1 MLLMELRVLIFNS
14 ECLEISDAD
23 LLVYIL
29 TYVSA
34 LSVEFI
40 FEVSILAVETA
51 LPILTY
57 TLQMAVMYTV
67 ALLKAELSI
76 SIFKLLCYQW
86 QKN

>member
-1 MLLMELRVLIFNS
+1 MLHGEKWQWKIRVMLLMELRVLIFNS

-57 TLQMAVMYTV
+57 TL
-67 ALLKAELSI
+67 
-76 SIFKLLCYQW
+76 
-86 QKN
+86 